1 MAESGIWHELKRRHI
16 YRVAAAYVVVGWLI
30 IQVVAIIFPLLQ
42 IPDWLSRV
50 IVVLVLAGFPLALV
64 LAWAFDAP
72 HSESPVSAS
81 RRRRSLRIGIALGL
95 AGALLAVIVDGVW
108 SWMLPSSHL
117 ARTHPAA
124 TMPKQVD
131 ASSAPPAPAP
141 INPKSIAVL
150 PLGVVGPPGNEYL
163 GQGISDELL
172 NALSR
177 INGLEVIGR
186 ASSFRFK
193 NRNLDA
199 REIGRQLGVR
209 NLLSGDVQRSGDD
222 LRIDVELDDTVTG
235 AKLWSN
241 QYDEKMEGLFAL
253 EDRIST
259 AVVAALQVKLGG
271 IDAQQLVFEGTDNA
285 QAHDLYM
292 QALRLSW
299 RTDEASLQQAL
310 ILFGQAIAED
320 PNYAAAWAGVA
331 RTYVY
336 LADVYRAPLSVLPS
350 MRGAAQKSIALNP
363 ELAEGHLQLGYI
375 LMSYDLDYPAA
386 RKELE
391 LAVRLRPSLAEAHA
405 VLGLFRMRVDRDIA
419 AGRRELQVAEKLDPL
434 NPWYP
439 RWEAYAVI
447 AQGDER
453 AAMELATRIDQLDPA
468 FAYNGDAVAMV
479 LGAFG
484 HWQACVDR
492 YTMEHARMS
501 QSSPQLAICLAHTG
515 DATQARATVQRLAAD
530 AQQHYVD
537 RTYIAAIQAALGDG
551 DGAMENLEQAMWDR
565 SSHMPSLWM
574 NPWYRPLHED
584 PRYQALI
591 ARIRQGAGA
600 EPVAAGSSAR

>member
-1 MAESGIWHELKRRHI
+1 MAESGIWHELKRRHV
-16 YRVAAAYVVVGWLI
+16 YRVAVAYVVVGWLI
-30 IQVVAIIFPLLQ
+30 IQVVAILFPLLQ
-42 IPDWLSRV
+42 IPDWVSRV
-50 IVVLVLAGFPLALV
+50 IVVLVLGGFPVALV
-64 LAWAFDAP
+64 LAWAFEAP
-72 HSESPVSAS
+72 RSESSVSANT
-81 RRRRSLRIGIALGL
+81 RRRSLRIGIALGL

-108 SWMLPSSHL
+108 SWLLPSSHL
-117 ARTHPAA
+117 ASTHPVAA
-124 TMPKQVD
+124 TPNQVG
-131 ASSAPPAPAP
+131 ASSAPPAPVP

-177 INGLEVIGR
+177 IKGLEVIGR
-186 ASSFRFK
+186 TSSFRFK

-259 AVVAALQVKLGG
+259 AVVAALQVKLGD
-271 IDAQQLVFEGTDNA
+271 IDAQQLVFEGTDSA
-285 QAHDLYM
+285 QAHDLFM
-292 QALRLSW
+292 QASRLSW
-299 RTDEASLQQAL
+299 HTDEASLQQAL
-310 ILFGQAIAED
+310 ILFGQAIADD

-363 ELAEGHLQLGYI
+363 QLAEGHLQLGYI

-386 RKELE
+386 RRELE
-391 LAVRLRPSLAEAHA
+391 LAVQLQPNLAEAHA
-405 VLGLFRMRVDRDIA
+405 VLGLYRMRIDKDIA

-447 AQGDER
+447 AQGDQR
-453 AAMELATRIDQLDPA
+453 AAMDLAVRINRLDPA

-492 YTMEHARMS
+492 YTLEHARMS
-501 QSSPQLAICLAHTG
+501 QSSPQLAICLAHAG

-537 RTYIAAIQAALGDG
+537 RTYIAAVQSALGDR
-551 DGAMENLEQAMWDR
+551 DGAMANLEQAMRDR

-574 NPWYRPLHED
+574 NPWYRPLHDD

-600 EPVAAGSSAR
+600 EPVAAGSGAR

>member
-1 MAESGIWHELKRRHI
+1 MAESGIWRELKQRHV

-42 IPDWLSRV
+42 FPDRLSRL
-50 IVVLVLAGFPLALV
+50 IVVLVLAGFPVALV
-64 LAWAFDAP
+64 LAWAFEA
-72 HSESPVSAS
+72 SRSGLPVSAS
-81 RRRRSLRIGIALGL
+81 TRRRSLRIGIALGL

-108 SWMLPSSHL
+108 SWLMPPTQR
-117 ARTHPAA
+117 AREHAVA
-124 TMPKQVD
+124 TKPDHAD
-131 ASSAPPAPAP
+131 ASSAVSAPMP

-186 ASSFRFK
+186 TSSFRFK
-193 NRNLDA
+193 DSNLGA
-199 REIGRQLGVR
+199 TEIGRQLGVR
-209 NLLSGDVQRSGDD
+209 NLLSGVVQRSGDD
-222 LRIDVELDDTVTG
+222 LRVDVELDDAVTG

-271 IDAQQLVFEGTDNA
+271 IDAQQLVFEGTGNA

-292 QALRLSW
+292 RASRLSW
-299 RTDEASLQQAL
+299 RTDEASLRQAL

-320 PNYAAAWAGVA
+320 PNYAAAWAGIA

-336 LADVYRAPLSVLPS
+336 LADVYSAPLSVLPS

-363 ELAEGHLQLGYI
+363 QLAEGHLQLGYI

-386 RKELE
+386 RRELE
-391 LAVRLRPSLAEAHA
+391 LAVQLRPGLAEAHA
-405 VLGLFRMRVDRDIA
+405 VLGLYRMRIDQDIA
-419 AGRRELQVAEKLDPL
+419 AGLRELQVAEKLDPL

-439 RWEAYAVI
+439 RWEAYGVI

-453 AAMELATRIDQLDPA
+453 AAMDLAARIDRLDPA

-492 YTMEHARMS
+492 YIKEHARMS
-501 QSSPQLAICLAHTG
+501 QSSPQLAICQAHAG
-515 DATQARATVQRLAAD
+515 DAAQARATVQRLEAE

-537 RTYIAAIQAALGDG
+537 RTYIAGVQAALGDK
-551 DGAMENLEQAMWDR
+551 DGAMASLEQARQDR

-574 NPWYRPLHED
+574 NAWYRPLHDD

-591 ARIRQGAGA
+591 AGIRQGAA
-600 EPVAAGSSAR
+600 AAPAAAGSGAH